1 LIVAAFVF
9 ALYLAIRINTC
20 FDLDKRKR
28 SIVLAV
34 LGMTLVVYSIGF
46 FGLGSR
52 YFEQFAKIFD
62 GVILLSVVPLLI
74 EYGIS
79 FFAHKTYKWPMAI
92 VLPLI
97 VAVSICSAVNGASV
111 PVVERLTIPIKSL
124 PKNASGFTIAHISDL
139 HIGEIFDE
147 DWVLKTVDEVNDL
160 KPDLIAITGDT
171 VEWGDELGVQWSYH
185 LAKLEAPYGVF
196 MTMGNHDPCS
206 YSRAKKCQD
215 FNRKTGIRMLQNETV
230 TLGNA
235 LQIAGIDDHCGRII
249 DGRVCGEF
257 ERTFED
263 TAPDKP
269 LVLLSH
275 QPDIFDETIKKGVDL
290 QLSGHTHCGQIPLLE
305 LFITLHFK
313 YPRGVYEK
321 GDSHI
326 HTSCGTGLWGTPMR
340 FLSNNEITLI
350 TLTPYSSRS
359 SAR

>member
-1 LIVAAFVF
+1 MIVAAFVF
-9 ALYLAIRINTC
+9 SLYLAIRANSC
-20 FDLDKRKR
+20 FDLNKRNR
-28 SIVLAV
+28 RIVLAA
-34 LGMTLVVYSIGF
+34 LGSTLVVYAVGF

-52 YFEQFAKIFD
+52 CFDQFAKIFD
-62 GVILLSVVPLLI
+62 GVILLSVVPLLV

-92 VLPLI
+92 VLALL
-97 VAVSICSAVNGASV
+97 VSVSIYSAVNGASV

-147 DWVLKTVDEVNDL
+147 DWVEKTVEKVNGL

-171 VEWGDELGVQWSYH
+171 VEWEDELGVQWSYH
-185 LAKLEAPYGVF
+185 LGKLEAPWGVF
-196 MTMGNHDPCS
+196 ITMGNHDHCNH
-206 YSRAKKCQD
+206 SRAKKCQD
-215 FNRKTGIRMLQNETV
+215 FGKKVGIKMLQNESV
-230 TLGNA
+230 TLPNA
-235 LQIAGIDDHCGRII
+235 LQLAGIDDYCGRII
-249 DGRVCGEF
+249 DGRLCRDF
-257 ERTFED
+257 EKTFEG

-275 QPDIFDETIKKGVDL
+275 QPDIFEEAVKKGVTL

-313 YPRGVYEK
+313 YPRGAYEK

-350 TLTPYSSRS
+350 TLTN
-359 SAR
+359 